1 MSNPHAPRALEI
13 AVRPKEKPFT
23 MDLMKKLLPLL
34 LLLPIGGLFAQKV
47 PPDCTIPFSFT
58 ASGQVT
64 SNSTCGAPNGG
75 ANGNGIAS
83 WVLVFYN
90 YNFSAISLLVQSA
103 PDNNGAAGTWGTF
116 GGTVLTSTQY
126 PGSTGV
132 NPNTATTSGFT
143 GLAGY
148 FPWMRVQ
155 LASVGG
161 TGKVTGAL
169 YGFYN
174 STLARAGSGSGG
186 GGGPTIAGT
195 ANQITVTG
203 AGCTTPSTA
212 TCTISVPTNP
222 IFNGTVT
229 AAGFIAN
236 ESFSGNFSGSGL
248 TSGQV
253 VLSVADI
260 AGTAIVYVWPSTNG
274 TAGQVLSDSGVTT
287 CPTLPAGYPSV
298 CHLLAW
304 IAAGGGSGALTQIAQ
319 QTLSS
324 PVSFVTFSSIPATF
338 TTLILIVSTASSTGG
353 TGTASIQMQFNGD
366 SGGNYDWVYIL
377 GTISAATSGDAGS
390 QTSLFVGN
398 IPLAGDATNSAG
410 SATITIP
417 SYAATAFLHNFLANN
432 FAIANSLTGSAL
444 QLIQTGGVW
453 NNTAAINSI
462 TLNCSSG
469 NFIAGSVFTLYGQS

>member
-1 MSNPHAPRALEI
+1 
-13 AVRPKEKPFT
+13 
-23 MDLMKKLLPLL
+23 MKTLKSLL
-34 LLLPIGGLFAQKV
+34 LLLPFILLIHNLNGQGTVQTQV
-47 PPDCTIPFSFT
+47 NPDCPVVSIGLTLTAGSGATITVPGGNGFDNRVIGCQTYTLQYVAT
-58 ASGQVT
+58 ASSGSLTGITFQ
-64 SNSTCGAPNGG
+64 AAGG
-75 ANGNGIAS
+75 AATPGT
-83 WVLVFYN
+83 
-90 YNFSAISLLVQSA
+90 FSAF
-103 PDNNGAAGTWGTF
+103 P
-116 GGTVLTSTQY
+116 GTV
-126 PGSTGV
+126 STGI
-132 NPNTATTSGFT
+132 NPNTSN
-143 GLAGY
+143 
-148 FPWMRVQ
+148 
-155 LASVGG
+155 
-161 TGKVTGAL
+161 TGAISTFSTGCTSSSACTVANAWL
-169 YGFYN
+169 NVLITRGTFVGTLQLVVYGWK
-174 STLARAGSGSGG
+174 SGSAKAGGGGGGG
-186 GGGPTIAGT
+186 GGGPTITG
-195 ANQITVTG
+195 NPNRIVVSG
-203 AGCTTPSTA
+203 AGCTTGSTA
-212 TCTISVPTNP
+212 TCNIDIPTGP
-222 IFNGTVT
+222 IFQGVAT
-229 AAGFIAN
+229 AAGFN
-236 ESFSGNFSGSGL
+236 SSESFSGNFSGSGL

-287 CPTLPAGYPSV
+287 CPTLPAGYPTL
-298 CHLLAW
+298 CHQLTWVANGG
-304 IAAGGGSGALTQIAQ
+304 GGGSGALTQIAQ

-398 IPLAGDATNSAG
+398 IPQAGDATNSAG

-417 SYAATAFLHNFLANN
+417 SYAATTFLHNFLANN